1 MGSVTKIST
10 FPVYSKPAKPFSYMN
25 TPGPFHLQRFLDAQ
39 KNDYADALHEIK
51 QGHKQ
56 SHWIWFI
63 FPQMRGLGRSYMA
76 EYYGIS
82 SIEEARA
89 YLDNPTLKARLI
101 EISTALLQHK
111 GKSTAYEILGTID
124 AIKVRSCMTLFD
136 HILPNAIFAE
146 VLDAFYNGER
156 DKKTTQMIQS

>member
-1 MGSVTKIST
+1 
-10 FPVYSKPAKPFSYMN
+10 MN
-25 TPGPFHLQRFLDAQ
+25 TQDPFHLQRFLDAQ
-39 KNDYADALHEIK
+39 ENDYADALREIK
-51 QGHKQ
+51 RGYKQ

-89 YLDNPTLKARLI
+89 YIDHPTLKARLI

-111 GKSTAYEILGTID
+111 GRSTAYEILGTID
-124 AIKVRSCMTLFD
+124 AIKVRSSMTLFD
-136 HILPNAIFAE
+136 HIMPNAIFAE

-156 DKKTTQMIQS
+156 DVMTLELLKQ

>member
-1 MGSVTKIST
+1 MKTQD
-10 FPVYSKPAKPFSYMN
+10 PFN
-25 TPGPFHLQRFLDAQ
+25 LQRFLDAQ

-51 QGHKQ
+51 QGYKQ

-63 FPQMRGLGRSYMA
+63 FPQMRGLGMSYMA

-89 YLDNPTLKARLI
+89 YLDNPTLRARLL
-101 EISTALLQHK
+101 EISTALLKHK

-124 AIKVRSCMTLFD
+124 AIKVRSSVTLFD
-136 HILPNAIFAE
+136 HIMPHAIFAK
-146 VLDAFYNGER
+146 VLDAFYNSQR
-156 DKKTTQMIQS
+156 DEKTTQMIQS

>member
-1 MGSVTKIST
+1 
-10 FPVYSKPAKPFSYMN
+10 MN
-25 TPGPFHLQRFLDAQ
+25 TQDPFHLQRFLDAQ
-39 KNDYADALHEIK
+39 ENDYADALREIK
-51 QGHKQ
+51 QGYKQ

-63 FPQMRGLGRSYMA
+63 FPQMRGLGRSSMA
-76 EYYGIS
+76 EYYSIS

-89 YLDNPTLKARLI
+89 YLDHPTLKARLI

-136 HILPNAIFAE
+136 HIMPHAIFAE

-156 DKKTTQMIQS
+156 DELTIRILLTS

>member
-1 MGSVTKIST
+1 MKTQD
-10 FPVYSKPAKPFSYMN
+10 PFN
-25 TPGPFHLQRFLDAQ
+25 LQRFLDAQ

-51 QGHKQ
+51 QGYKQ

-63 FPQMRGLGRSYMA
+63 FPQMRGLGMSYMA

-89 YLDNPTLKARLI
+89 YLDHPTLRARLL
-101 EISTALLQHK
+101 EISTALLKHK

-124 AIKVRSCMTLFD
+124 AIKVRSSMTLFD
-136 HILPNAIFAE
+136 HIMPHAIFAK
-146 VLDAFYNGER
+146 VLDAFYNSQR
-156 DKKTTQMIQS
+156 DEKTTQMIQS

>member
-1 MGSVTKIST
+1 MKTQD
-10 FPVYSKPAKPFSYMN
+10 PFN
-25 TPGPFHLQRFLDAQ
+25 LQRFLDAQ

-51 QGHKQ
+51 QGYKQ

-63 FPQMRGLGRSYMA
+63 FPQMRGLGMSYMA

-89 YLDNPTLKARLI
+89 YLDHPTLRARLL
-101 EISTALLQHK
+101 EISTALLKHK

-124 AIKVRSCMTLFD
+124 AIKVRSSMTLFD
-136 HILPNAIFAE
+136 HIMPHAIFAK
-146 VLDAFYNGER
+146 VLDTFYNSQR
-156 DKKTTQMIQS
+156 DEKTTQMIQS

>member
-1 MGSVTKIST
+1 MTTPDT
-10 FPVYSKPAKPFSYMN
+10 FN
-25 TPGPFHLQRFLDAQ
+25 LQRFLDAQ
-39 KNDYADALHEIK
+39 ENDYADALREIK
-51 QGHKQ
+51 QGYKQ

-63 FPQMRGLGRSYMA
+63 FPQMRGLGRSSMA

-89 YLDNPTLKARLI
+89 YLDHPTLKARLL

-146 VLDAFYNGER
+146 VLDAFYNSER
-156 DKKTTQMIQS
+156 DVMTLELLKQ

>member
-1 MGSVTKIST
+1 MTT
-10 FPVYSKPAKPFSYMN
+10 PDPFN
-25 TPGPFHLQRFLDAQ
+25 LQRFLDAQ
-39 KNDYADALHEIK
+39 ENDYADALHEIK
-51 QGHKQ
+51 QGYKQ

-89 YLDNPTLKARLI
+89 YLDHPTLKARLL

-111 GKSTAYEILGTID
+111 DRSTAYEILGTID
-124 AIKVRSCMTLFD
+124 AIKVRSSMTLFN
-136 HILPNAIFAE
+136 HIMPKAIFVE
-146 VLDAFYNGER
+146 VLNAFYNGER
-156 DKKTTQMIQS
+156 DKMTLELLKL